1 MYVFF
6 HRMSKHHAG
15 SRKGWYAR
23 RRRSLNQQLGRL
35 TLQQRNAFPTAQQM
49 HEFILQ
55 ARRMAANTTQPRYAL
70 AYIALALACAV
81 MNQAFPQA
89 EANAFV
95 SLILML
101 TFTMKQ
107 PAGSAQACHYWLQKD
122 YLGGCFPFQKM
133 KLRLYV
139 IF

>member
-6 HRMSKHHAG
+6 HRKPKHRSD

-55 ARRMAANTTQPRYAL
+55 ARRMAADTTQPRYAL
-70 AYIALALACAV
+70 AYIALALDCAV
-81 MNQAFPQA
+81 VNQAFPQA
-89 EANAFV
+89 EANAFD
-95 SLILML
+95 SWAHSYADFYNE
-101 TFTMKQ
+101 T
-107 PAGSAQACHYWLQKD
+107 ACWVCTSMPLSVTEG
-122 YLGGCFPFQKM
+122 LP
-133 KLRLYV
+133 
-139 IF
+139 